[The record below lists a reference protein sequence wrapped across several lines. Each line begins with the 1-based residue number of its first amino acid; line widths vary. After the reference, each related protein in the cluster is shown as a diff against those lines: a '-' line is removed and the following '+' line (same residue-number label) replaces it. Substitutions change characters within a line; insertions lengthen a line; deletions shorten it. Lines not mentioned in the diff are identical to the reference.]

1 MLQCGH
7 FLHESTGDRLKI
19 CAGHIARLWA
29 IEREIWFAWFH
40 FGQELQSQSWHT
52 QTHKHA
58 SHHSKLKKENGPYQH
73 DLRTISF
80 KVVLW
85 RKSFKHNWQ
94 RYCSSR
100 RQKWPIHGWGHKN
113 FLWRLLTCPLSQEFI
128 NQYVG
133 LFKSA
138 KTLSESCEHFANVI
152 YRQKAGADKEHQ
164 MQKRKVRQD
173 SQPPNLSQL
182 SKSRKENALQNWR
195 DVGYNW
201 IPSVLVRRHCKK
213 AIKFWRKVT

>member
-1 MLQCGH
+1 MWSLPTWEHRGPSENMCRSYSAALGY
-7 FLHESTGDRLKI
+7 
-19 CAGHIARLWA
+19 
-29 IEREIWFAWFH
+29 REKSGLRDFISAKNCNH
-40 FGQELQSQSWHT
+40 NHD
-52 QTHKHA
+52 THKHTNMPLIIPN
-58 SHHSKLKKENGPYQH
+58 SKKENGPYQH